1 EKAEKAYADLTKAQQ
16 KLVEKK
22 ADLDAARAA
31 YEDLVAAKAVDDK
44 IAAIGKV
51 TLDSKAAIE
60 KAEKAYADLTKAQQ
74 KLVEKK
80 ADLDAARAAYEALV
94 AAKADQDAAKAV
106 DDKIAAV
113 GKVTVD
119 SKSKIDAARNAYNK
133 LTDSQKKL
141 VSKYNVLTAAEA
153 TYKDLTT
160 GVKGFVN
167 RLYKNIL
174 GRNADEAG
182 LNAWVKVL
190 NEGKEGGSET
200 VANFVFSKEYES
212 RKVSDEEFVTTMYK
226 TILGRNPDKAGL
238 DAWVSKLTT
247 GMTRR
252 YVVAGFTNSD
262 EFAKLCK
269 SYGIK
274 VGSFVSNEIADQNDM
289 ATSFVSRLYTQ
300 VLGRKWDRDGLNA
313 WTAQLVNHETGA
325 GQLSKGFFFSQELLK
340 KNLTSRE
347 FVTLCYRTYL
357 DRNPDQAG
365 LDAWVKLMN
374 EGSSMEE
381 ILDGFIGSQEFTNM
395 CARYGIDR

>member
-1 EKAEKAYADLTKAQQ
+1 M
-16 KLVEKK
+16 
-22 ADLDAARAA
+22 
-31 YEDLVAAKAVDDK
+31 
-44 IAAIGKV
+44 
-51 TLDSKAAIE
+51 
-60 KAEKAYADLTKAQQ
+60 
-74 KLVEKK
+74 
-80 ADLDAARAAYEALV
+80 
-94 AAKADQDAAKAV
+94 
-106 DDKIAAV
+106 
-113 GKVTVD
+113 
-119 SKSKIDAARNAYNK
+119 
-133 LTDSQKKL
+133 
-141 VSKYNVLTAAEA
+141 
-153 TYKDLTT
+153 
-160 GVKGFVN
+160 
-167 RLYKNIL
+167 
-174 GRNADEAG
+174 
-182 LNAWVKVL
+182 
-190 NEGKEGGSET
+190 
-200 VANFVFSKEYES
+200 
-212 RKVSDEEFVTTMYK
+212 SDEEFVTTMYK

>member
-1 EKAEKAYADLTKAQQ
+1 M
-16 KLVEKK
+16 
-22 ADLDAARAA
+22 
-31 YEDLVAAKAVDDK
+31 DDK

-226 TILGRNPDKAGL
+226 TILGQLPH
-238 DAWVSKLTT
+238 W
-247 GMTRR
+247 TR
-252 YVVAGFTNSD
+252 S
-262 EFAKLCK
+262 
-269 SYGIK
+269 
-274 VGSFVSNEIADQNDM
+274 
-289 ATSFVSRLYTQ
+289 
-300 VLGRKWDRDGLNA
+300 
-313 WTAQLVNHETGA
+313 
-325 GQLSKGFFFSQELLK
+325 
-340 KNLTSRE
+340 
-347 FVTLCYRTYL
+347 
-357 DRNPDQAG
+357 
-365 LDAWVKLMN
+365 
-374 EGSSMEE
+374 
-381 ILDGFIGSQEFTNM
+381 
-395 CARYGIDR
+395 

>member
-1 EKAEKAYADLTKAQQ
+1 M
-16 KLVEKK
+16 
-22 ADLDAARAA
+22 
-31 YEDLVAAKAVDDK
+31 
-44 IAAIGKV
+44 
-51 TLDSKAAIE
+51 
-60 KAEKAYADLTKAQQ
+60 
-74 KLVEKK
+74 
-80 ADLDAARAAYEALV
+80 
-94 AAKADQDAAKAV
+94 
-106 DDKIAAV
+106 
-113 GKVTVD
+113 
-119 SKSKIDAARNAYNK
+119 
-133 LTDSQKKL
+133 
-141 VSKYNVLTAAEA
+141 LTAAEA

-200 VANFVFSKEYES
+200 VANFVFSKEYEG